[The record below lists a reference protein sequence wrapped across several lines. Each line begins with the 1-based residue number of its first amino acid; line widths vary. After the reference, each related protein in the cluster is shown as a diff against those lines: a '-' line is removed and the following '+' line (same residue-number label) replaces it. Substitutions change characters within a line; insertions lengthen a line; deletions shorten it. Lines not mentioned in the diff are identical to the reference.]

1 MRIDSARES
10 YARQTQ
16 NSRWDGFGA
25 HAPLVNSEY
34 RGSREGKKLSAK
46 QIISLLREQER
57 LSEQLRQTGQEE
69 NIVALEFGTQEE
81 TSV

>member
-1 MRIDSARES
+1 MRIDSARER

-25 HAPLVNSEY
+25 HAPEY